1 MRKIGEG
8 EVIMK
13 LADIY
18 ESVRVEVE
26 ELKKIGNSD
35 NTKLYKKARELS
47 KSIDDKLE
55 DIYDEGKVDRDKEG
69 HKLLRYIEEVQDI
82 AAGRAFRTSIKLEDI
97 NLDYEV

>member
-1 MRKIGEG
+1 
-8 EVIMK
+8 MK
-13 LADIY
+13 LVEIY
-18 ESVRVEVE
+18 ELVRVEVE

-35 NTKLYKKARELS
+35 NVKLYKKARELS

-55 DIYDEGKVDRDKEG
+55 DIYEEDKVDRDKEG

-97 NLDYEV
+97 DLDYEVQ

>member
-1 MRKIGEG
+1 
-8 EVIMK
+8 MK
-13 LADIY
+13 LVEIY
-18 ESVRVEVE
+18 ELVRVEVE
-26 ELKKIGNSD
+26 ELKQIGNSD

-55 DIYDEGKVDRDKEG
+55 DIYEEDKVDRDKEG

-97 NLDYEV
+97 NLDYEVQ